1 MSKDSKPTKKATVS
15 KRRPMKKGT
24 VSNDS
29 KPAERVPCPTTAN
42 RLKRPPCPTTAN
54 LLKECRL

>member
-15 KRRPMKKGT
+15 ERRPMKKDT

-29 KPAERVPCPTTAN
+29 KPAEESCRVQRQQTD
-42 RLKRPPCPTTAN
+42 
-54 LLKECRL
+54 